1 MTVDLK
7 KTKRFGVALDVTLKV
22 IKQDL
27 IRRFRE
33 NNIELTPEQWAVL
46 SEVAENESIYQRE
59 LANSTFKDAP
69 TVSRIIDLL
78 CKRGLIN
85 RNPDSEDRRR
95 FLISMTKEGREV
107 YSQTAPIMY
116 EARMSGW
123 NGLTDKDF
131 NDLNRI
137 LNKISSNISATEQ
150 S

>member
-137 LNKISSNISATEQ
+137 LNKISSNISDT
-150 S
+150 